1 LYIFNIVNQKRF
13 LIFVRQTKKTT
24 DMAERFSM
32 REVLKEKFGE
42 VDKSIKGTKST
53 KRASDKVKSNG
64 KYEVKI
70 VDGVKYM
77 VLK

>member
-1 LYIFNIVNQKRF
+1 MNQVIK
-13 LIFVRQTKKTT
+13 
-24 DMAERFSM
+24 S
-32 REVLKEKFGE
+32 KFGE
-42 VDKSIKGTKST
+42 SEKSTKTAKST
-53 KRASDKVKSNG
+53 KRAQKKG

>member
-1 LYIFNIVNQKRF
+1 MIPYLCKTN
-13 LIFVRQTKKTT
+13 KKTYMT
-24 DMAERFSM
+24 ERFSIK
-32 REVLKEKFGE
+32 EVLKNKYGE
-42 VDKSIKGTKST
+42 SDKSIKGARAT
-53 KRASDKVKSNG
+53 KRASDKNKSNG

>member
-1 LYIFNIVNQKRF
+1 MF
-13 LIFVRQTKKTT
+13 IFVETIR
-24 DMAERFSM
+24 DMERFSM

-42 VDKSIKGTKST
+42 PEKNVTTAKST
-53 KRASDKVKSNG
+53 KKAEKKSTG
-64 KYEVKI
+64 KYIVKI

>member
-1 LYIFNIVNQKRF
+1 
-13 LIFVRQTKKTT
+13 
-24 DMAERFSM
+24 MAERFSM
-32 REVLKEKFGE
+32 KEVLKGKYGE
-42 VDKSIKGTKST
+42 SDKSIKGSKAT
-53 KRASDKVKSNG
+53 KRASDKAKSG

>member
-1 LYIFNIVNQKRF
+1 MARLNSL
-13 LIFVRQTKKTT
+13 LIFVETIR
-24 DMAERFSM
+24 DMERFSM
-32 REVLKEKFGE
+32 NQVIKNKFGE
-42 VDKSIKGTKST
+42 VEKNTKTAKTT
-53 KRASDKVKSNG
+53 KRVQKQG

>member
-1 LYIFNIVNQKRF
+1 
-13 LIFVRQTKKTT
+13 
-24 DMAERFSM
+24 MERFSM
-32 REVLKEKFGE
+32 NQMVKNKFGE
-42 VDKSIKGTKST
+42 AEKSTKTAKST
-53 KRASDKVKSNG
+53 KRAQKKG